1 MKALA
6 AKSELTKGEQSRA
19 VILAAT
25 KRLIAERGFNAVTLQ
40 DVLNEAKVTKGRF
53 FHHFTSKDDLYSELL
68 RYSLNE
74 RSVLDF
80 EQIISKAPSERAIDQ
95 LLYLLDRLVE
105 WHEKGLPEEMR
116 LCIFATFFF
125 PLHSPEIMRINEILS
140 ANTKAAESLIH
151 GCQQQGDLP
160 ASLDPKILAL
170 MFPSAAVGANLI
182 GFLSDQ
188 NRLTPRT
195 LVELRKLLAAFR
207 SAAPVKSANGAA
219 K

>member
-1 MKALA
+1 M
-6 AKSELTKGEQSRA
+6 
-19 VILAAT
+19 ILAAT
-25 KRLIAERGFNAVTLQ
+25 KRLIVERGFNAVTLQ
-40 DVLNEAKVTKGRF
+40 DVLDAANVTKGRF
-53 FHHFTSKDDLYSELL
+53 FHHFSSKDDLYSELL
-68 RYSLNE
+68 RYSLTE

-80 EQIISKAPSERAIDQ
+80 HQIIAEASSDRAIDQ
-95 LLYLLDRLVE
+95 LIFLLDRLAE

-125 PLHSPEIMRINEILS
+125 PLHSPEIVRINEILS
-140 ANTKAAESLIH
+140 ANTKAAENLIR

-160 ASLDPKILAL
+160 SSLDPTVLAL

-195 LVELRKLLAAFR
+195 LVELRKLLATFR
-207 SAAPVKSANGAA
+207 SPAPHINGAA
-219 K
+219 Q